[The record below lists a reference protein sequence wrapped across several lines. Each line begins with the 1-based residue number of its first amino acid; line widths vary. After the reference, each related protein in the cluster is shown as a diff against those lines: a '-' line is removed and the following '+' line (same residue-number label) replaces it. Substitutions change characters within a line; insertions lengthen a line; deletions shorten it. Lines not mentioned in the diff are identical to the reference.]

1 MELATL
7 AAADSSLFKGAN
19 AQVQDE
25 MLRALGLSGRVP
37 FPIRRLMTLWKNRS
51 WKPMATRWCSTEMG
65 RETFNVSL
73 WEEMARHRIDD
84 VSLVAVYLQNQI

>member
-7 AAADSSLFKGAN
+7 AAADSSLFKGTN
-19 AQVQDE
+19 AQVQGE

-51 WKPMATRWCSTEMG
+51 WQPMVTRWCSTEMG

-84 VSLVAVYLQNQI
+84 VSLVALYLQNQI